1 MDQAQA
7 EFRNCKLRISIPVPE
22 QQRKVRQIPISASP
36 AERREALSQ
45 AAGARQSQSRRA
57 G

>member
-1 MDQAQA
+1 L
-7 EFRNCKLRISIPVPE
+7 RNGELRISIPVPE

-36 AERREALSQ
+36 AERKEAMSQ
-45 AAGARQSQSRRA
+45 AVGAQQ